1 MAQPVRSRDWRSRT
15 NEVRSETL
23 PQEIKKLLLAMAD
36 KINALERKV
45 FDLTNRLDPIE
56 SGIRAVAAE
65 AAKRVA

>member
-23 PQEIKKLLLAMAD
+23 PQEIKELLLAMAD

-56 SGIRAVAAE
+56 RGVSAVAAE

>member
-23 PQEIKKLLLAMAD
+23 PQEIKELLLAMAD

>member
-23 PQEIKKLLLAMAD
+23 PQEIKELLLAMAD

-45 FDLTNRLDPIE
+45 FDLTNRVDPIE